1 MIMSTIIIVGKIE
14 KYQEKNIGKD
24 KDKEVE
30 AEIEEKDGQ
39 IVDFK
44 AMNMENNKN
53 IAIKIN
59 FEIKDKMIRDEEKT
73 IQNIKTIAIDF

>member
-1 MIMSTIIIVGKIE
+1 MSTIIIVGKIE